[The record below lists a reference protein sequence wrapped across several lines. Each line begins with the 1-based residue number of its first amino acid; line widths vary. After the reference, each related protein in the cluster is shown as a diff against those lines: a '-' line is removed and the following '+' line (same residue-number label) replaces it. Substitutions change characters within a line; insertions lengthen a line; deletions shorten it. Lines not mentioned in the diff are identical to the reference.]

1 MPSMADFQDH
11 ITTAFPEVRLKRF
24 LEMRGADGGAW
35 GNICALPAFW
45 VGLLYD
51 DEALA
56 EATALAASLT
66 ADDVMEARVSVARDG
81 LRGQLGG
88 RDVHE
93 LAARLVDIA
102 SAGLRRR
109 ARIDDSGGDETGY
122 LAPLRNAIAN
132 GETPAERL
140 LRLYRDDW
148 AGDLT
153 QIFESERYS

>member
-1 MPSMADFQDH
+1 
-11 ITTAFPEVRLKRF
+11 
-24 LEMRGADGGAW
+24 
-35 GNICALPAFW
+35 
-45 VGLLYD
+45 
-51 DEALA
+51 
-56 EATALAASLT
+56 
-66 ADDVMEARVSVARDG
+66 MEARVSVARDG

-93 LAARLVDIA
+93 LAARLVDLA
-102 SAGLRRR
+102 SGGLRRR

-153 QIFESERYS
+153 RIFESESYS